1 MKTSRRILLTIIL
14 WSLIGGL
21 LVANLCWA
29 KGYIIYTDRGK
40 GVYAIKTNGTKHTKL
55 FDAPAARPS
64 HDGQYLAVWRPEKV
78 IEILETGTGKRIKE
92 IRLDARLY
100 YDFAWSPN
108 GKWIAYLGLNPVLSE
123 IFLISVQ
130 SGEIRQLT
138 SHQRR
143 LRRLVWAPDSRSV
156 FYMDWNMS
164 HRKYWEIDIPKPR
177 RPKEHN
183 LFHKGASFFGTPG
196 AFFSFSH
203 DGKHIAYGSTGG
215 DGGVYIAKPNG
226 THHRRLNPNGSYRTY
241 QVAWSPDD
249 NYIAFFSYY
258 HETRSSVLYT
268 ISRHTFKIRR
278 LVEIPYSAYGL
289 TWADVSALAVEPTGK
304 LTTTWAKLKR

>member
-1 MKTSRRILLTIIL
+1 MKSSKRILLTVIF
-14 WSLIGGL
+14 WSVIGSL
-21 LVANLCWA
+21 FIANLCWA
-29 KGYIIYTDRGK
+29 KGYIIYTARGE
-40 GVYAIKTNGTKHTKL
+40 GVYAIRTNGTKHTKL
-55 FDAPAARPS
+55 FDVPAARPS
-64 HDGQYLAVWRPEKV
+64 HDGQYLAVWQPGKV

-92 IRLDARLY
+92 IKLDARLY
-100 YDFAWSPN
+100 FDFAWSPD
-108 GKWIAYLGLNPVLSE
+108 GKWIAYLGIPEFSE
-123 IFLISVQ
+123 IFLISVK
-130 SGEIRQLT
+130 SGESRQLT

-143 LRRLVWAPDSRSV
+143 LRRLAWAPDSRSI
-156 FYMDWNMS
+156 FYMDFNTS
-164 HRKYWEIDIPKPR
+164 RKKYWEIDIPKPR

-203 DGKHIAYGSTGG
+203 DGKHIAYGSVAG
-215 DGGVYIAKPNG
+215 DGGVYIAKANG
-226 THHRRLNPNGSYRTY
+226 TNHRRLNPNGSYRTY

-268 ISRHTFKIRR
+268 ISRHTFKMRR

-289 TWADVSALAVEPTGK
+289 TWADNSALAIEPTGK
-304 LTTTWAKLKR
+304 LTITWAKLKR